1 MSEDSD
7 SAEEQVEGGWLGE
20 GGWSGE
26 EAKLEEDSAEEVEDT
41 VMADRE
47 GRQCPGFDLEAAV
60 VKELL
65 LWPYNC

>member
-7 SAEEQVEGGWLGE
+7 SAEEQVEDAGE
-20 GGWSGE
+20 GGWLGE